1 MQVDPISAAR
11 VVAQHGAAAAPR
23 GTSDAAAAQA
33 GEESRFEKLRR
44 ERSGAGGAAIRAL
57 YETDA
62 ADNRVTRSE
71 QEGQGSD
78 LGVQKRRDDRDG
90 LGEDE
95 QGQLVD
101 YSA

>member
-1 MQVDPISAAR
+1 MQVDPINAAR
-11 VVAQHGAAAAPR
+11 VVAQHGGAAAPR
-23 GTSDAAAAQA
+23 GTSEAAAAHA

-44 ERSGAGGAAIRAL
+44 ERSAGSGSAIRAL

-71 QEGQGSD
+71 QEGEESD
-78 LGVQKRRDDRDG
+78 LGVRKRREERELLGDDERG
-90 LGEDE
+90 R
-95 QGQLVD
+95 LVD